1 VKQVFITSEG
11 QIVIREVADPVVTL
25 GRVLVRTHYSAISTG
40 TEVSTIAIRRAN
52 PGGTDVPSGY
62 SLAGQV
68 VAVGE
73 GVEGIA
79 VGDFV
84 SCGGYNISIHAEC
97 VSVPV
102 NFCVVLA
109 PEADLRK
116 AAFSTI
122 AAISLQAVRLAHL
135 SLGETAVIIGTG
147 IIGQVAAMLARL
159 SGARTVV
166 IGHRNQMRLELARR
180 MGAEVTTLS
189 VSGDPVAL
197 VNDFTAG
204 IGADAVLHCAKTE
217 SQESLIQA
225 LNMTREKGTVVLV
238 GGMPIEM
245 PRGPLFRKELNIVVS
260 RSTGPGRYD
269 PNYEMKGIDYPV
281 AYVRWT
287 GRRNQAECA
296 RLIAN
301 GRLDVGSLITYEF
314 PLASAS
320 AAFELVTTRGAE
332 TVGVVLRYDAAQGDA
347 DITNRR
353 DDDTSSTQ
361 VLDF

>member
-1 VKQVFITSEG
+1 MKQVFITGDG
-11 QIVIREVADPVVTL
+11 QIVIREVADPVVTP
-25 GRVLVRTHYSAISTG
+25 GRVLVRAHYSAISTG
-40 TEVSTIAIRRAN
+40 TEVSTITMRRAN

-68 VAVGE
+68 VGVGE
-73 GVEGIA
+73 DVKGIN
-79 VGDFV
+79 VGDLV
-84 SCGGYNISIHAEC
+84 SCGGYNISVHAEY

-109 PEADLRK
+109 QDSDLRK
-116 AAFSTI
+116 VAFSTI

-147 IIGQVAAMLARL
+147 IIGQFAAMLARL

-166 IGHRNQMRLELARR
+166 IGHRNQMRLDIARRLGAELAA
-180 MGAEVTTLS
+180 MSESTDLVEV
-189 VSGDPVAL
+189 VS
-197 VNDFTAG
+197 DFTDG

-225 LNMTREKGTVVLV
+225 LDMAREKGTVVLV

-245 PRGPLFRKELNIVVS
+245 PRRPLFRKELNFVVS
-260 RSTGPGRYD
+260 RSTGPGRFD
-269 PNYEMKGIDYPV
+269 LNYEMKGIDYPV

-301 GRLDVGSLITYEF
+301 GRLDVGSLITHEF
-314 PLASAS
+314 PFASAPE
-320 AAFELVTTRGAE
+320 ALELVATRGSE
-332 TVGVVLRYDAAQGDA
+332 TVGVVFRYDTAQ
-347 DITNRR
+347 
-353 DDDTSSTQ
+353 DDGR
-361 VLDF
+361 LDS